1 LFAVYFKEKLF
12 RIIVILANICYL
24 FYNIEIYCLAG
35 IISNII
41 SILFIIYT
49 MQTKFR
55 LKTKFSIKNIWF
67 SKINTGN
74 QILNVDKDVK

>member
-1 LFAVYFKEKLF
+1 
-12 RIIVILANICYL
+12 
-24 FYNIEIYCLAG
+24 
-35 IISNII
+35 
-41 SILFIIYT
+41 
-49 MQTKFR
+49 